1 MAINAI
7 EWAFEQDVAVPSAKL
22 VLLSLADHANA
33 TGYCWP
39 SIARL
44 AKRTG
49 LSRATIFRSIETLT
63 GLGLVSQAY
72 EQGKVNRY
80 NLILPVS
87 PCNQSHDDTSIMV
100 IPHPS
105 HSETTPVSSCDQ
117 TRLMV
122 RPEPSLTI
130 KEPSVKRARAIS
142 ADWCA
147 SDNLIAWAKERTPH
161 VDIAIE
167 SEKFVNYYQSKGES
181 RKDWDASWRNWM
193 LRSIRDYKA
202 GASGYATRGDQRR
215 TRNSERID
223 AAMARRDSS
232 SVPRDDN
239 VAGLRDVP
247 TLRLVT
253 GSQAI
258 D

>member
-7 EWAFEQDVAVPSAKL
+7 EWAFEQNISIPSAKL

-39 SIARL
+39 SVARL
-44 AKRTG
+44 VKRTG

-80 NLILPVS
+80 NLMLPVS
-87 PCNQSHDDTSIMV
+87 SCNQSHSDTSITV
-100 IPHPS
+100 IPPPS
-105 HSETTPVSSCDQ
+105 HDETTPVSPCDQ

-122 RPEPSLTI
+122 IPEPSVTV
-130 KEPSVKRARAIS
+130 KEPSMKRARAIS

-147 SDNLIAWAKERTPH
+147 SDTLLAWAKERAPN
-161 VDIAIE
+161 VDTTIE

-181 RKDWDASWRNWM
+181 RKDWDASWRNWII
-193 LRSIRDYKA
+193 RATRDYT
-202 GASGYATRGDQRR
+202 SGGSRFPTRSDERR

-223 AAMARRDSS
+223 AAMARRDSG
-232 SVPRDDN
+232 SVQGHDN
-239 VAGLRDVP
+239 VTRLRDVP
-247 TLRLVT
+247 ALRLVV